1 MTEKQFEA
9 LGKVLDMYL
18 EIEQLD
24 YEEHEDKPKDHI
36 FNDLLTLNHYLME
49 NYYMK
54 DNNV

>member
-18 EIEQLD
+18 EIEKLD
-24 YEEHEDKPKDHI
+24 YEEYEDNSDDHI
-36 FNDLLTLNHYLME
+36 YNDLLTLNHYLME

-54 DNNV
+54 KN

>member
-18 EIEQLD
+18 EMEQLD
-24 YEEHEDKPKDHI
+24 YEEYEDKPKDHI
-36 FNDLLTLNHYLME
+36 FNDLLTLNHYLMK

-54 DNNV
+54 NNNV